1 VYCIRCGTPMQDNQP
16 FCASCGAPARG
27 PVPLMPH
34 GGRIAGHVRLLGIF
48 WIAISAFRLLPGLF
62 LTSMFH
68 HHMGFLPPDVPPF
81 VPGFLRGIGM
91 LFLLGAVLGL
101 AAGLGLLQRQ
111 PWARM
116 LAIVLG
122 CINLVDMPFGTALGI
137 YTLWVLLPAKSEEE
151 YRSLANS
158 GSA

>member
-1 VYCIRCGTPMQDNQP
+1 MQDNQP

-27 PVPLMPH
+27 PVPLMPPS

-62 LTSMFH
+62 LASMFH

-91 LFLLGAVLGL
+91 LLLVGAVLGL

-122 CINLVDMPFGTALGI
+122 CVNLLDMPLGTALGI
-137 YTLWVLLPAKSEEE
+137 YTLWVLGPAKSEQE
-151 YRSLANS
+151 YRSLADS
-158 GSA
+158 GPA